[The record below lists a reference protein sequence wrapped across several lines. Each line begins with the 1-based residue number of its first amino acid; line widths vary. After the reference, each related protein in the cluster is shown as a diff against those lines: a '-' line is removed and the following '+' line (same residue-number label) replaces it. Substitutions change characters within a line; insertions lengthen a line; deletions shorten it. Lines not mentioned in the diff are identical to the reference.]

1 MYYKHI
7 YEWDNTAM
15 EDRLFLGLDLFYNT
29 NMLEANCTCCVI
41 YDSSME
47 DGVEEWLSKP
57 SSRKGARNSTIWIR
71 WPWL

>member
-1 MYYKHI
+1 
-7 YEWDNTAM
+7 M

-47 DGVEEWLSKP
+47 DRVEE
-57 SSRKGARNSTIWIR
+57 
-71 WPWL
+71 